1 MTVVFIL
8 ETAEDIF
15 SQIIE
20 REDVFW
26 NLVENSVKS
35 GVSITRTDISKVL
48 NGKRDVSKRLARH
61 ILDNADSEGF
71 QNYIESLIKQGNETF
86 KRDTLQKKLPEN
98 PYNVNTDSMK
108 SENVSTYF
116 VEMWFKYLK
125 DCDSKIQHR
134 TSRKPAAIDPLD
146 IDERIRKVIKAFK
159 GVDEDT
165 TKFTD
170 AKKVKEKINKEE
182 EFHLFK
188 KIEGNVN
195 DYFDAIRGLLIEGQE
210 TGDLVYEHVRR
221 KIRHKYQERKDRS
234 PQEIFN
240 GLVDWLALETD
251 TTDREACEA
260 VMSYFVQSCEVF

>member
-1 MTVVFIL
+1 MSVLFIL
-8 ETAEDIF
+8 ETAEDIS

-26 NLVENSVKS
+26 HLVENSVKS

-48 NGKRDVSKRLARH
+48 NGKRDVPKKLARH
-61 ILDNADSEGF
+61 ILNNADKEGF
-71 QNYIESLIKQGNETF
+71 QNHIEDLIRQDDEVSVRASLQESLPN
-86 KRDTLQKKLPEN
+86 N
-98 PYNVNTDSMK
+98 PYNVDTSGLNGG
-108 SENVSTYF
+108 NVASCF
-116 VEMWFKYLK
+116 ARMWFKYLTY
-125 DCDSKIQHR
+125 CVNKIQHR

-210 TGDLVYEHVRR
+210 TDDLVYEHVQR

-240 GLVDWLALETD
+240 GLVDWLALEAD

>member
-1 MTVVFIL
+1 MTVLFIL
-8 ETAEDIF
+8 ETAEDIS
-15 SQIIE
+15 SQTNK
-20 REDVFW
+20 REEVFW

-48 NGKRDVSKRLARH
+48 NGSRDVPKKLARH
-61 ILDNADSEGF
+61 ILNNADRGGF
-71 QNYIESLIKQGNETF
+71 QNYIESLIKQGNETL
-86 KRDTLQKKLPEN
+86 KRDTLQEDLLEN

-116 VEMWFKYLK
+116 VEMWFKYLTY
-125 DCDSKIQHR
+125 CAYKIQHR

-159 GVDEDT
+159 DIDERT
-165 TKFTD
+165 TEFTD
-170 AKKVKEKINKEE
+170 AKKVKEKINKKK

-195 DYFDAIRGLLIEGQE
+195 EYFDAVRGLLIEGQE
-210 TGDLVYEHVRR
+210 TGDMVYEHVRR

-240 GLVDWLALETD
+240 GLVDWLALEAG